1 MVNQRVLVV
10 DDDPKIANLVELYLT
25 RAGFEVAVAGDGLVA
40 LRLMR
45 EIEPVLIVLDLMLP
59 GADGNTVARI
69 AREEAGIPI
78 VMLSALGSI
87 RDRVN
92 GLEAGAD
99 DYVAKP
105 FAPTELVARV
115 RSVLRRA
122 RPESHAAPVRI
133 GDLLFD
139 QAGHRVELAGRLI
152 ELSPAEFE
160 ILAALVEARGRVVTR
175 DQLIDRLHPH
185 GEGIVDR
192 TIDVYV
198 SRLRAKLGNER
209 YVVTVRAAG
218 YRLGA

>member
-1 MVNQRVLVV
+1 MVSQRVLVV

-25 RAGFEVAVAGDGLVA
+25 RAGFDVAVAGDGLVA

-45 EIEPVLIVLDLMLP
+45 EVEPVLIVLDLMLP

-99 DYVAKP
+99 DYLAKP

-122 RPESHAAPVRI
+122 RPEHLDAPVRI
-133 GDLLFD
+133 GELLFD
-139 QAGHRVELAGRLI
+139 AGGRRVELAGSPVDLT
-152 ELSPAEFE
+152 PAEFE

-198 SRLRAKLGNER
+198 SRLRVKLGGGR
-209 YVVTVRAAG
+209 YVVTARGAG

>member
-45 EIEPVLIVLDLMLP
+45 EMEPVLIVLDLMLP

>member
-45 EIEPVLIVLDLMLP
+45 EMEPVLIVLDLMLP

-139 QAGHRVELAGRLI
+139 EAGHRVELAGRLV

-218 YRLGA
+218 YRLGG